1 MMCMSIIVRTAAGS
15 FPVEQRAV
23 RARMDT
29 NAVQMVLQ
37 MGYTRDLLHRVIENR
52 LATVG
57 KWPSALFYGSCVPFV
72 Y

>member
-1 MMCMSIIVRTAAGS
+1 M
-15 FPVEQRAV
+15 

-29 NAVQMVLQ
+29 SAVQMVLQ

-57 KWPSALFYGSCVPFV
+57 KCPSALFYGGCVPFV